1 MTSPFLKAAT
11 GGQKK
16 SETSVLTAT
25 TDASKSVFAPSVLDA
40 SPVYA
45 PAAPKAVPTLPTMS
59 RKEIEEVGAEAG
71 LTLRSLN
78 AEVLKHQRS
87 NQGDEMSQRLTALI
101 KQAKQLDPAS
111 IKQSKGVGKLI
122 KKLMGMKEDLFGEFD
137 NVNNRIEELVKNLQ
151 MDIRKE
157 EDSLV
162 YLDKLH
168 QAIGQYAAS
177 LNRDME
183 LLTAAYEQ
191 ELATF
196 EATPE
201 DAVEARQR
209 VRDTLDLLEIRI
221 ADLKALRLLCV
232 QMGPRVLG
240 MQKVSAS
247 LMRSARNIVN
257 NVIPAYSANFSMY
270 IESLRQKKA
279 AETQNNVLDE
289 FNLAIKLGSDLAT
302 QNQIEAAAL
311 ANRQVLD
318 IETLRHDQENLV
330 KMLEETNRINT
341 EARAARVD
349 YINEVQSLED
359 GMVDAVKKGLGK

>member
-11 GGQKK
+11 GCQKK
-16 SETSVLTAT
+16 PEMSVFAAT

-45 PAAPKAVPTLPTMS
+45 PAAPQEVPVLPSMT
-59 RKEIEEVGAEAG
+59 RQEIEEIGAEAG
-71 LTLRSLN
+71 TTLRSLN

-87 NQGDEMSQRLTALI
+87 NQGDQMSERLTALI
-101 KQAKQLDPAS
+101 KQAKQLDPNS
-111 IKQSKGVGKLI
+111 IKQSKGITKLI
-122 KKLMGMKEDLFGEFD
+122 KKVMGMKEDLFGEFD

-162 YLDKLH
+162 YLEKLH

-177 LNRDME
+177 LNRDMQ
-183 LLTAAYEQ
+183 LLTATYEKEEQ
-191 ELATF
+191 ALA
-196 EATPE
+196 ALPE
-201 DAVEARQR
+201 DAVEQRQAI
-209 VRDTLDLLEIRI
+209 RDTLDLLEIRI

-232 QMGPRVLG
+232 QMGPRVQG

-270 IESLRQKKA
+270 IESLRQMKA

>member
-1 MTSPFLKAAT
+1 MTSPFLKAVT

-16 SETSVLTAT
+16 PEMSVFAAT

-45 PAAPKAVPTLPTMS
+45 PAAPQEVPALPSMT
-59 RKEIEEVGAEAG
+59 RKEIEEIGAEAG
-71 LTLRSLN
+71 TTLRSLN

-87 NQGDEMSQRLTALI
+87 NQGDQMSERLTALI
-101 KQAKQLDPAS
+101 KQAKQLDPNS
-111 IKQSKGVGKLI
+111 IKQSKGITKLI
-122 KKLMGMKEDLFGEFD
+122 KKVMGMKEDLFGEFD

-162 YLDKLH
+162 YLEKLH

-177 LNRDME
+177 LNRDMQ
-183 LLTAAYEQ
+183 LLTATYEKEEQ
-191 ELATF
+191 ALA
-196 EATPE
+196 ALPE
-201 DAVEARQR
+201 DAVEQRQ
-209 VRDTLDLLEIRI
+209 VIRDTLDLLEIRI

-232 QMGPRVLG
+232 QMGPRVQG

-270 IESLRQKKA
+270 IESLRQMKA

-359 GMVDAVKKGLGK
+359 GMVAAVKRGLGK

>member
-16 SETSVLTAT
+16 PEMSVFAAT
-25 TDASKSVFAPSVLDA
+25 TDASKSVFAPSLLDA

-45 PAAPKAVPTLPTMS
+45 PAAPQEVPVLPSMT
-59 RKEIEEVGAEAG
+59 RQEIEEIGAEAG
-71 LTLRSLN
+71 TTLRSLN

-87 NQGDEMSQRLTALI
+87 NQGDQMSERLTALI
-101 KQAKQLDPAS
+101 KQAKQLDPNS
-111 IKQSKGVGKLI
+111 IKQSKGITKLI
-122 KKLMGMKEDLFGEFD
+122 KKVMGMKEDLFGEFD

-162 YLDKLH
+162 YLEKLH

-177 LNRDME
+177 LNRDMQ
-183 LLTAAYEQ
+183 LLTATYEKEEQ
-191 ELATF
+191 ALA
-196 EATPE
+196 ALPE
-201 DAVEARQR
+201 DAVEQRQ
-209 VRDTLDLLEIRI
+209 VIRDTLDLLEIRI

-232 QMGPRVLG
+232 QMGPRVQG

-270 IESLRQKKA
+270 IESLRQMKA

-330 KMLEETNRINT
+330 KMLEETNRINM

-359 GMVDAVKKGLGK
+359 GMVAAVKRGLGK

>member
-16 SETSVLTAT
+16 PEMSVFAAT
-25 TDASKSVFAPSVLDA
+25 TDASKSIFAPSVLDA

-45 PAAPKAVPTLPTMS
+45 PAAPQEVPVLPSMT
-59 RKEIEEVGAEAG
+59 RQEIEEIGAEAG
-71 LTLRSLN
+71 TTLRSLN

-87 NQGDEMSQRLTALI
+87 NQGDQMSERLTALI
-101 KQAKQLDPAS
+101 KQAKQLDPNS
-111 IKQSKGVGKLI
+111 IKQSKGITKLI
-122 KKLMGMKEDLFGEFD
+122 KKVMGMKEDLFGEFD

-162 YLDKLH
+162 YLEKLH

-177 LNRDME
+177 LNRDMQ
-183 LLTAAYEQ
+183 LLTATYEKEEQ
-191 ELATF
+191 ALA
-196 EATPE
+196 ALPE
-201 DAVEARQR
+201 DAVEQRQ
-209 VRDTLDLLEIRI
+209 VIRDTLDLLEIRI

-232 QMGPRVLG
+232 QMGPRVQG

-270 IESLRQKKA
+270 IESLRQMKA

-349 YINEVQSLED
+349 YINEVKSLED
-359 GMVDAVKKGLGK
+359 GMVAAVKRGLGK

>member
-11 GGQKK
+11 GCQKK
-16 SETSVLTAT
+16 PEMSVFAAT

-45 PAAPKAVPTLPTMS
+45 PAAPQEVPVLPSMT
-59 RKEIEEVGAEAG
+59 RQEIEEIGAEAG
-71 LTLRSLN
+71 TTLRSLN

-87 NQGDEMSQRLTALI
+87 NQGDQMSERLTALI
-101 KQAKQLDPAS
+101 KQAKQLDPNS
-111 IKQSKGVGKLI
+111 IKQSKGITKLI
-122 KKLMGMKEDLFGEFD
+122 KKVMGMKEDLFGEFD

-162 YLDKLH
+162 YLEKLH

-177 LNRDME
+177 LNRDMQ
-183 LLTAAYEQ
+183 LLTATYEKEEQ
-191 ELATF
+191 ALA
-196 EATPE
+196 ALPE
-201 DAVEARQR
+201 DAVEQRQ
-209 VRDTLDLLEIRI
+209 VIRDTLDLLEIRI

-232 QMGPRVLG
+232 QMGPRVQG

-270 IESLRQKKA
+270 IESLRQMKA
-279 AETQNNVLDE
+279 AESQNNVLDE

-359 GMVDAVKKGLGK
+359 GMVAAVKRGLGK

>member
-1 MTSPFLKAAT
+1 MTSPFLKAAA

-16 SETSVLTAT
+16 PEMSVFAAT
-25 TDASKSVFAPSVLDA
+25 TGASKSVFAPSVLDA

-45 PAAPKAVPTLPTMS
+45 PAAPQEVPVLPSMT
-59 RKEIEEVGAEAG
+59 RQEIEEIGAEAG
-71 LTLRSLN
+71 TTLRSLN

-87 NQGDEMSQRLTALI
+87 NQGDQMSERLTALI
-101 KQAKQLDPAS
+101 KQAKQLDPNS
-111 IKQSKGVGKLI
+111 IKQSKGITKLI
-122 KKLMGMKEDLFGEFD
+122 KKVMGMKEDLFGEFD

-162 YLDKLH
+162 YLEKLH

-177 LNRDME
+177 LNRDMQ
-183 LLTAAYEQ
+183 LLTATYEKEEQ
-191 ELATF
+191 ALA
-196 EATPE
+196 ALPE
-201 DAVEARQR
+201 DAVEQRQ
-209 VRDTLDLLEIRI
+209 VIRDTLDLLEIRI

-232 QMGPRVLG
+232 QMGPRVQG

-270 IESLRQKKA
+270 IESLRQMKA

-359 GMVDAVKKGLGK
+359 GMVAAVKRGLGK

>member
-16 SETSVLTAT
+16 PEMSVFAAT

-45 PAAPKAVPTLPTMS
+45 PAAPQEVPVLPSMT
-59 RKEIEEVGAEAG
+59 RQEIEEIGAEAG
-71 LTLRSLN
+71 TTLRSLN

-87 NQGDEMSQRLTALI
+87 NQGDQMSERLTALI
-101 KQAKQLDPAS
+101 KQAKQLDPNS
-111 IKQSKGVGKLI
+111 IKQSKGITKLI
-122 KKLMGMKEDLFGEFD
+122 KKVMGMKEDLFGEFD

-162 YLDKLH
+162 YLEKLH

-177 LNRDME
+177 LNRDMQ
-183 LLTAAYEQ
+183 LLTATYEKEEQ
-191 ELATF
+191 ALA
-196 EATPE
+196 ALPE
-201 DAVEARQR
+201 DAVEQRQ
-209 VRDTLDLLEIRI
+209 VIRDTLDLLEIRI

-232 QMGPRVLG
+232 QMGPRVQG
-240 MQKVSAS
+240 MQKAS

-270 IESLRQKKA
+270 IESLRQMKA

-302 QNQIEAAAL
+302 QNQIEAVAL

-359 GMVDAVKKGLGK
+359 GMVAAVKRGLGK